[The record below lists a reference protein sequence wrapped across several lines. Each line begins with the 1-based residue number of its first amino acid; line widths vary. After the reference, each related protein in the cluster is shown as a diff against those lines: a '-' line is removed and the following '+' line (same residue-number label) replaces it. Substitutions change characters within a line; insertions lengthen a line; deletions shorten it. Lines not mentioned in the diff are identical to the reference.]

1 MPRRLITL
9 LAVLGLCVALRV
21 TAGSTD
27 LASNSPQSAAK
38 PTPIVTSH
46 PVRQFPSDLEVRGE
60 LAGVPSDATRYI
72 TRDELLA
79 LPQSSYTVTDDANFA
94 GPTRI
99 GGVMLAVLA
108 QGLGA
113 MRESDMA
120 IAICDDLYRANYPRN
135 YIATHHPLLVL
146 TVNGQPPSG
155 WPKDADT
162 HSADMGPYMI
172 SHPNFTPNLKILSHA
187 DEAQIPYGVVRIEFR
202 DEKTVFGAIAPHGA
216 HAADS
221 GVQAGFRI
229 AQQNCF
235 RCHNMGAEGGE
246 KSGVPWMA
254 LSQIAAASPELFA
267 KYLRDPV
274 AVYPKAQMPGNPE
287 YDDATVKAIMA
298 YFQTFWPAKTQ

>member
-1 MPRRLITL
+1 MLTKRKFLMES
-9 LAVLGLCVALRV
+9 C
-21 TAGSTD
+21 GS
-27 LASNSPQSAAK
+27 
-38 PTPIVTSH
+38 
-46 PVRQFPSDLEVRGE
+46 
-60 LAGVPSDATRYI
+60 
-72 TRDELLA
+72 
-79 LPQSSYTVTDDANFA
+79 SS
-94 GPTRI
+94 
-99 GGVMLAVLA
+99 
-108 QGLGA
+108 
-113 MRESDMA
+113 
-120 IAICDDLYRANYPRN
+120 
-135 YIATHHPLLVL
+135 
-146 TVNGQPPSG
+146 
-155 WPKDADT
+155 
-162 HSADMGPYMI
+162 
-172 SHPNFTPNLKILSHA
+172 
-187 DEAQIPYGVVRIEFR
+187 R